1 MLGVEL
7 HKVRAL
13 LPLRPRWAPPHRVPR
28 HYGPAQPCQPPAHC
42 SRSEIPRPPPTQPC
56 PFSARPAA
64 AGLRR
69 GPGRGGSA
77 GRGRAAQGAGAPHLP
92 PFRGE
97 RGPWA
102 RERFR
107 GSVFT
112 VMLGVCVVIAI
123 IMTTLRAFTCDDLFR
138 FNNIN
143 LDPLTET
150 YGIPF
155 YLQYLAHWPEYF
167 IVAEAPGG
175 ELMGYIMGKAEGSVA
190 REEWHGHVTALSVA
204 PEFRRLGLAAKL
216 MELLEEISEKKG
228 GFFVDLFV
236 RVSNQVAVNMYKQ
249 LGYSV
254 YRTVLEYYSASS
266 GEPDEDAYDMRKALS
281 RDTEK
286 KSVIPLPHPVRPE
299 DIE

>member
-1 MLGVEL
+1 
-7 HKVRAL
+7 
-13 LPLRPRWAPPHRVPR
+13 
-28 HYGPAQPCQPPAHC
+28 
-42 SRSEIPRPPPTQPC
+42 
-56 PFSARPAA
+56 
-64 AGLRR
+64 
-69 GPGRGGSA
+69 
-77 GRGRAAQGAGAPHLP
+77 
-92 PFRGE
+92 
-97 RGPWA
+97 
-102 RERFR
+102 
-107 GSVFT
+107 
-112 VMLGVCVVIAI
+112 
-123 IMTTLRAFTCDDLFR
+123 MTTLRAFTCDDLFR

-175 ELMGYIMGKAEGSVA
+175 ELMGYSEHCCADALCMFTVMGKAEGSVA

>member
-1 MLGVEL
+1 
-7 HKVRAL
+7 
-13 LPLRPRWAPPHRVPR
+13 
-28 HYGPAQPCQPPAHC
+28 
-42 SRSEIPRPPPTQPC
+42 
-56 PFSARPAA
+56 
-64 AGLRR
+64 
-69 GPGRGGSA
+69 
-77 GRGRAAQGAGAPHLP
+77 
-92 PFRGE
+92 
-97 RGPWA
+97 
-102 RERFR
+102 
-107 GSVFT
+107 
-112 VMLGVCVVIAI
+112 
-123 IMTTLRAFTCDDLFR
+123 MTTLRAFTCDDLFR

-175 ELMGYIMGKAEGSVA
+175 ELMGYIVWLQALHYSRNAAVLMLCMFTVMGKAEGSVA